1 MKIKTQEQYNE
12 MLKKRIPKNRESLPL
27 GRKNKTKSG
36 KKKEAITL

>member
-1 MKIKTQEQYNE
+1 MKIKTKWQYNE
-12 MLKKRIPKNRESLPL
+12 WLKNREPKNREALPL